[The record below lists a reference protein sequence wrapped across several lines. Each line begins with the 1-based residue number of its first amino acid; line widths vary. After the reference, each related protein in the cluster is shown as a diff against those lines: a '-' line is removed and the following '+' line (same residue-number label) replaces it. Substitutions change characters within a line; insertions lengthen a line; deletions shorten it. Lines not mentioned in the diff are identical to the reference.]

1 MIKSKKIKVLII
13 SILCI
18 LTITI
23 GLSYGYYLLNKVQ
36 ENNNIA
42 GSKCFNLEF
51 TNEKNAINLD
61 NMYPISDEEGK
72 KLTPYSFT
80 ITNTCDILAGYTVNM
95 EMLEG
100 TTLNSKYLDV
110 MVNNEQI
117 KLLTNYESTDTVI
130 TGSTESRILAK
141 GTLAYNDSVDYTVRF
156 WMDKD
161 VEDTESMNKLFKSKI
176 VISATPSSWNPKD
189 AGYDTLHD
197 AILANE
203 YQTTPADALKK
214 IEAKGEPDLSNTAP
228 EIKWLEKA
236 GESTTRQVI
245 KPTAEAIST
254 VPELSN
260 LSTDEQYMYICT
272 TKTFNSETAR
282 YTLSDCSLKNPTI
295 LNYSDNVKYYYSAE
309 YMAYNQTASKL
320 YVAKNTSDIMVY
332 QITGATKSTSTQ
344 TTSGITYATNAYN
357 LSCVALTETELEADK
372 SDKGL
377 YQEIDDYGITYYYR
391 GNVKNNNA
399 YFAGFYW
406 QIIRINGD
414 GSIRLMY
421 NGSVKNATGINKIIN
436 SKTYQFNNLNN
447 DPAYIGYMYGNPDG
461 TTFDE
466 VHNNISPSPIKTVV
480 DNWYKTNIDDK
491 EYSNYISTA
500 VGFCG
505 DRTVYSGGD
514 GIQTDKTSYFGTY
527 GRHVKNIAQF
537 TCPNVERD
545 LYTSTDSNIGNNSL
559 TYPVGLI
566 TYDELAFAGMDN
578 GHINKLSWAYSTQHY
593 WTISP
598 SLFNALSGYG
608 YEWMLHSAGYLVNW
622 WGVTGSLGIRPVINL
637 KSDVKIT
644 GGTGTSTDPF
654 VIDTSK

>member
-1 MIKSKKIKVLII
+1 
-13 SILCI
+13 
-18 LTITI
+18 
-23 GLSYGYYLLNKVQ
+23 
-36 ENNNIA
+36 
-42 GSKCFNLEF
+42 
-51 TNEKNAINLD
+51 
-61 NMYPISDEEGK
+61 MYPISDEDGR

>member
-18 LTITI
+18 LTITFV
-23 GLSYGYYLLNKVQ
+23 LSYGYYLLNKVQ

-61 NMYPISDEEGK
+61 NMYPISDEDGR

-117 KLLTNYESTDTVI
+117 KLLTNYESTNTVI

-141 GTLAYNDSVDYTVRF
+141 GTLAHNDSVDYTVRF

-203 YQTTPADALKK
+203 YQTTPEDATGK

-228 EIKWLEKA
+228 IIKWIEKA
-236 GESTTRQVI
+236 GESTTSQVI
-245 KPTAEAIST
+245 KPAKSAIKSDDQT
-254 VPELSN
+254 SN
-260 LSTDEQYMYICT
+260 LTEND
-272 TKTFNSETAR
+272 TKLRLFKTKLFNSDTST
-282 YTLSDCSLKNPTI
+282 YTLEDPVYIDPTT
-295 LNYSDNVKYYYSAE
+295 LNFDDNQKYYFQSE
-309 YMAYNQTASKL
+309 NIMYNQTNNGL
-320 YVAKNTSDIMVY
+320 YTSSRNVGNTVY
-332 QITGATKSTSTQ
+332 QITGATKTNGSATWN
-344 TTSGITYATNAYN
+344 GISYDSIIYKLN
-357 LSCVALTETELEADK
+357 LLSLNGNELETDK

-377 YQEIDDYGITYYYR
+377 YQATDELGTTYYYR
-391 GNVKNNNA
+391 GNVGNNNV

-414 GSIRLMY
+414 GSIRIIY
-421 NGSVKNATGINKIIN
+421 NGAKKNAKGVEQSIN
-436 SKTYQFNNLNN
+436 SKAYRFNELNN
-447 DPAYIGYMYGNPDG
+447 KPAYVGYMYGNPDG
-461 TTFDE
+461 VTYND
-466 VHNNISPSPIKTVV
+466 VYANINNSTVKSTIDGWYAINIKSNNYDKFISLVT
-480 DNWYKTNIDDK
+480 
-491 EYSNYISTA
+491 
-500 VGFCG
+500 GFCG
-505 DRTVYSGGD
+505 DRSLYGGD
-514 GIQTDKTSYFGTY
+514 GISTSNYTYFGTY
-527 GRHVKNIAQF
+527 GRYEKNLAKF
-537 TCPNVERD
+537 ACPNIERD
-545 LYTSTDSNIGNNSL
+545 LYTTTNANIGNNSL

-566 TYDELAFAGMDN
+566 TYDELVYSGLDSR
-578 GHINKLSWAYSTQHY
+578 HINKLSWSYSSENY
-593 WTISP
+593 WTMSAAYF
-598 SLFNALSGYG
+598 SHYDGKS
-608 YEWMLHSAGYLVNW
+608 YEWINSSGKMIYSVHLSNWYSA
-622 WGVTGSLGIRPVINL
+622 RPVINL

-644 GGTGTSTDPF
+644 GGIGTSNDPY

>member
-1 MIKSKKIKVLII
+1 MKKKI
-13 SILCI
+13 SILIIGLIII
-18 LTITI
+18 LASL
-23 GLSYGYYLLNKVQ
+23 GLSYAYWKITLMGDKG
-36 ENNNIA
+36 NNVTS
-42 GSKCFNLEF
+42 GCFNIEM
-51 TNEKNAINLD
+51 INQKDEISLGSTF
-61 NMYPISDEEGK
+61 PITDAEGL
-72 KLTPYSFT
+72 KLKPFSFT
-80 ITNTCDILAGYTVNM
+80 LKNTCTIFAHYYVNM

-100 TTLNSKYLDV
+100 TTLNSRFV
-110 MVNNEQI
+110 AVRVNNEAI
-117 KLLTNYESTDTVI
+117 NTLDTYKVASTTI
-130 TGSTESRILAK
+130 NTSTESRTIAEGYLGA
-141 GTLAYNDSVDYTVRF
+141 DEEVDYTVSF
-156 WMDKD
+156 WMDEDATIDDD
-161 VEDTESMNKLFKSKI
+161 VMNKVFKSKI
-176 VISATPSSWNPKD
+176 VINSEPGKYDPVS

-203 YQTTPADALKK
+203 YQTTPEIAKTK
-214 IEAKGEPDLSNTAP
+214 IAAKQEVDLSQTAP
-228 EIKWLEKA
+228 IIKWVEKT

-637 KSDVKIT
+637 KSDVKII
-644 GGTGTSTDPF
+644 GGIGTSNDPF